1 MMGVT
6 GPAAASRAAASL
18 IVAAGVSACRPERRG
33 WLAAA
38 GPPGRP
44 APGSGALGWVMTVAE
59 SPLADTLA
67 RPLRDLRISVTDR
80 CQFRCTYCMPREIFG
95 RDFVFLPREQL
106 LTFEELA
113 RLARVFAGLGVRKLR
128 LTGGEPLL
136 RRDLDKLVAMLAA
149 VDGVQ
154 DIALTTNGALLAG
167 KATALAAAGLRRVT
181 VSLDSLDDEVFM
193 ALNDARFPVARVLEA
208 IAAAAAAGL
217 APVKVNMVVRRGVNE
232 RSVLPMAAHFR
243 HTGHVLRFIE
253 YMDVGT
259 TNGWRL
265 DEVVPAAEIISLVGG
280 QWPLEPLAPGCPGE
294 VAARYRDGG
303 GEIGVI
309 ASVTQPFCRGCT
321 RARLSADGK
330 LYTCLFAGTGH
341 DLRGLLRAGAS
352 DQALRE
358 HVAGIWTR
366 RADRYS
372 ERRTRQTSRNK
383 VSRKA
388 EMSYIGG

>member
-1 MMGVT
+1 
-6 GPAAASRAAASL
+6 
-18 IVAAGVSACRPERRG
+18 
-33 WLAAA
+33 
-38 GPPGRP
+38 
-44 APGSGALGWVMTVAE
+44 MTVHE
-59 SPLADTLA
+59 LPLADTLA

-80 CQFRCTYCMPREIFG
+80 CQFRCTYCMPREVFG
-95 RDFVFLPREQL
+95 RDFVFLPREEL

-113 RLARVFAGLGVRKLR
+113 RVVRIFAGLGVRKLR

-136 RRDLDKLVAMLAA
+136 RRDLDKLVAMLASI
-149 VDGVQ
+149 DGIQ
-154 DIALTTNGALLAG
+154 DIAMTTNGALLAR
-167 KATALAAAGLRRVT
+167 KAQALAAAGLRRVT
-181 VSLDSLDDEVFM
+181 VSLDSLDDAVFM
-193 ALNDARFPVARVLEA
+193 ALNDAHFPAARVLEA
-208 IAAAAAAGL
+208 IAAAAGAGL

-232 RSVLPMAAHFR
+232 QSILPMAAHFR
-243 HTGHVLRFIE
+243 HSGHVLRFIE

-265 DEVVPAAEIISLVGG
+265 DGVVPAAEIISLIGG
-280 QWPLEPLAPGCPGE
+280 QWPIELAAPAYPGE
-294 VAARYRDGG
+294 VARRYRYRDGG

-330 LYTCLFAGTGH
+330 LYTCLFAGTGQ
-341 DLRGLLRAGAS
+341 DLRGPLRAAAS

-358 HVAGIWTR
+358 QISAIWAR

-372 ERRTRQTSRNK
+372 ERRTRQASRNR
-383 VSRKA
+383 VARKA